1 MSQTNISWFFL
12 SGMQKIFET
21 LPLFL
26 GPYIVDIITALSS
39 IGTRITAQNN
49 EKDQRSVNTLQK
61 INTIWTKIA
70 TEVPVRIL
78 VPSCEKAYNKLM
90 SAKNYADITV
100 LMKLLHQALTNATNS
115 DLVNVRNELTTLFME
130 ALEFRMKLKD
140 SNLDMESINNIESS
154 IIDAFVAWVL
164 KLSESSF
171 RPLYHKLHN
180 WALQGSNQKE
190 NILTYF
196 LLTNK
201 IAEALKSLFVLFAG
215 DFLEDAARLLNECN
229 ANKFDI
235 EPDTEYL
242 SIELL
247 KAILSTLFNIFLHD
261 SKEFINAQRFE
272 YLMPAIVDQ
281 LENRLILEQEALQ
294 HILSKCIAQLA
305 VDVSNDVL
313 WKQLNYQ
320 VLLKTRTSVPEVRIF
335 AFNCCVEIAR
345 KLGDDFTPLL
355 PETVPFIAELFE
367 DENPRVEK
375 NTRKSVQELEVIL
388 GESLQKYL

>member
-1 MSQTNISWFFL
+1 
-12 SGMQKIFET
+12 MQKLFES

-49 EKDQRSVNTLQK
+49 EKDQRSINTLQK
-61 INTIWTKIA
+61 INTIWSKIS

-90 SAKNYADITV
+90 VSKNYADISV
-100 LMKLLHQALTNATNS
+100 LMKLLHQALTSATNA
-115 DLVNVRNELTTLFME
+115 DLTNERNELTTLFME
-130 ALEFRMKLKD
+130 ALEFRVQLKD
-140 SNLDMESINNIESS
+140 SKLDIESVNTIEDS
-154 IIDAFVAWVL
+154 ITDAFVAWVL

-171 RPLYHKLHN
+171 RPLYHKLYK
-180 WALQGSNQKE
+180 WALQSNQQKE
-190 NILTYF
+190 TILTYF

-201 IAEALKSLFVLFAG
+201 IAEALKSLFVLFAS
-215 DFLEDAARLLNECN
+215 DFIEDAARLLNDSN
-229 ANKFDI
+229 ANKTDI
-235 EPDTEYL
+235 EPDSEHLT
-242 SIELL
+242 IELI
-247 KAILSTLFNIFLHD
+247 KAILNTLFNIFLHD
-261 SKEFINAQRFE
+261 SKDFVTAQRFE

-281 LENRLILEQEALQ
+281 LENRLVLEQESLQ
-294 HILSKCIAQLA
+294 QILTNCIAQLA

-345 KLGDDFTPLL
+345 KLGEDFSPLL